1 MIYDADTLKEM
12 IPLYVNGQLTEQEKK
27 AFTQGL
33 ADHPELSAEVAE
45 FKAIKESYRDLEDE
59 TPFPNQDRLFSKIMA
74 QIDREESAPG
84 KETAAARDASPGLRE
99 KLVDFFHNTFISPKV
114 AWSVVAV
121 QVVLLVT
128 LLVAMPGRSTFQTLT
143 APGNGPD
150 ERLTLN
156 VVFEEKAAEKEI
168 RALLVKTGATIVGG
182 PSANGLYIVA
192 IPPDQPPEKIS
203 GILLRS
209 GIVSFVEQRY

>member
-143 APGNGPD
+143 APGNGTD
-150 ERLTLN
+150 ARLTLN